1 MAPLFDHLTAVFLG
15 GAVLLLLGSV
25 WLQNSTS
32 AIQSTEAYQQR
43 TRAEALRV
51 TLDQDFAAIGRDVPP
66 GETAIVALTDIGATW
81 TFEFRGRISAPAGQP
96 PDRIR
101 YTATSQTCGAATC
114 RRLRRFVWTGT
125 AFAPAG
131 LDLDVSSFRIVPAV
145 SSPLDAS
152 TSLDLRVVLLPAG
165 RSTAP
170 PATIDRRYRL
180 VNQELRSAP

>member
-1 MAPLFDHLTAVFLG
+1 MAPLLDHLTAILMG

-32 AIQSTEAYQQR
+32 AVQATETYQQR

-66 GETAIVALTDIGATW
+66 GEAAIVALTDIGATW

-114 RRLRRFVWTGT
+114 RRLRRSVWNGS

-131 LDLDVSSFRIVPAV
+131 MNLDVSSFRITPDV

-152 TSLDLRVVLLPAG
+152 TSLDLRVVLLPEG
-165 RSTAP
+165 RSAAP
-170 PATIDRRYRL
+170 PATIERRYRL
-180 VNQELRSAP
+180 VNQKLRFAP